1 MGRAVSVGHEMRK
14 EIVDIAKRYVER
26 IDRAVRIN
34 RTSLIVE
41 LYRYQADRDFNRI
54 DAIRDIQSAID
65 QEVWCEIV
73 NRKEFRSDSADW
85 IVA

>member
-1 MGRAVSVGHEMRK
+1 
-14 EIVDIAKRYVER
+14 
-26 IDRAVRIN
+26 
-34 RTSLIVE
+34 LIVE